1 MAEKLIVYGGASYVC
16 VLWVYLWVMCA
27 VFWGLG
33 RNISEEADPATDY
46 IR

>member
-1 MAEKLIVYGGASYVC
+1 MAEKVFILGGACYVC
-16 VLWVYLWVMCA
+16 VLWTYLWVMCA

-33 RNISEEADPATDY
+33 KHLNDEADPATDY

>member
-1 MAEKLIVYGGASYVC
+1 MSDKAQSC
-16 VLWVYLWVMCA
+16 VFIYTCALWTYLWVMCA

-33 RNISEEADPATDY
+33 KNLNDEADPATDY